1 MFSRIKIKI
10 PNQSQKKNHK
20 KMENTIGLM
29 KESMKCNENLQKLMK
44 KTKRKSEN

>member
-1 MFSRIKIKI
+1 MRPKI
-10 PNQSQKKNHK
+10 QKNKYMRNTSTKNWK
-20 KMENTIGLM
+20 NNIGLM